1 MKKCAIIRNGFFSC
15 DAMENQIDS
24 ISEELR
30 KLGVCTVVLNTSAVL
45 TRIIEGN
52 VKSEIG
58 DYDFIVFLD
67 KDAYI
72 SHMLEKCGYNLV
84 NSASAVEVCD
94 DKMKTYIALS
104 GKGINLPDTIAS
116 PLNYAGKD
124 DESYLDVEKL
134 LGYPIVV
141 KEVYGSM
148 GKSVYLAKDREG
160 LRLLSSRLKTRPH
173 LYQKFV
179 GNGGKD
185 LRVIVIGKK
194 AVGAIQRINDKDF
207 RSNVELGGKA
217 IAVELTE
224 DVALLSEKVAEILG
238 LDYCGVDIL
247 SDGEK
252 LYVCEVNSNAFFKG
266 FCDATGINVAEL
278 YAKYLYKKF
287 Y

>member
-1 MKKCAIIRNGFFSC
+1 MLFR
-15 DAMENQIDS
+15 
-24 ISEELR
+24 SEE
-30 KLGVCTVVLNTSAVL
+30 
-45 TRIIEGN
+45 
-52 VKSEIG
+52 
-58 DYDFIVFLD
+58 
-67 KDAYI
+67 
-72 SHMLEKCGYNLV
+72 
-84 NSASAVEVCD
+84 
-94 DKMKTYIALS
+94 
-104 GKGINLPDTIAS
+104 
-116 PLNYAGKD
+116 
-124 DESYLDVEKL
+124 
-134 LGYPIVV
+134 
-141 KEVYGSM
+141 
-148 GKSVYLAKDREG
+148 
-160 LRLLSSRLKTRPH
+160 LRLLSSRLKSQPH

-266 FCDATGINVAEL
+266 FCDATGINIGEL